1 MRALKSVLVMAGALK
16 RSSPTVP
23 EDAVLIRAMRD
34 ANLPKLLPDDAQLFE
49 AIIGDLFPGVDVPEQ
64 VGSWLLHRWHE
75 AAAPPD
81 RCIALLHC
89 TACGLPAVNGTV
101 RNRLELCTA
110 PLAACKHGASSS
122 IRVEDRSG
130 GSITAMISWR
140 CWQEGLS

>member
-34 ANLPKLLPDDAQLFE
+34 ANLPKLLPDDAQ
-49 AIIGDLFPGVDVPEQ
+49 
-64 VGSWLLHRWHE
+64 LLHRWHE